1 VRHNG
6 IEEDDIMKSKAL
18 LLSVIA
24 MALVPG
30 AAKADEGSE
39 SVTSDH
45 SGFGLALTLGEGMY
59 FVHGDVYRQQV
70 TFEVVPSFGWSWFKI
85 DLGLYIAFEDL
96 WIPGVHAGSWNFT
109 FRPGGRVTPP
119 MIPLYF
125 RFAFPLQI
133 QRDYFDYG
141 VLFGLGVDIPVLPI
155 LGIVLEVD
163 TTLTN
168 DLDWGGIGV
177 PLEFR
182 AGVAFHF

>member
-1 VRHNG
+1 
-6 IEEDDIMKSKAL
+6 MKSTAL
-18 LLSVIA
+18 VLSVA
-24 MALVPG
+24 VVTLATGL
-30 AAKADEGSE
+30 ARADDGSE
-39 SVTSDH
+39 LSPFDH

-59 FVHGDVYRQQV
+59 FVHGSVYREQV

-96 WIPGVHAGSWNFT
+96 WIPGFHSGSWNFT

-125 RFAFPLQI
+125 RFAFPLEI
-133 QRDYFDYG
+133 QRDYFNYG
-141 VLFGLGVDIPVLPI
+141 VLFGLGVDIPILPI

-163 TTLTN
+163 TTLN
-168 DLDWGGIGV
+168 RDLEWGVVGV

-182 AGVAFHF
+182 GGVALHF